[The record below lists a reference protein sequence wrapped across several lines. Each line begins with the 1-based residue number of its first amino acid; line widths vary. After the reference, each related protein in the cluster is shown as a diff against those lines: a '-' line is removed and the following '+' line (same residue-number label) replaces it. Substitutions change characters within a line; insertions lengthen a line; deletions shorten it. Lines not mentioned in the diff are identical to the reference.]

1 MPVNPETGEDLPY
14 KGEPGYEEAKKK
26 FPELYAAEE
35 AGEEAEAPGDEGPEE
50 EIIDEEVEIPEGGV
64 VPERDLKPLMDKAD
78 EILEDEDAEMAEA
91 EEMGAEAADVEA
103 EAETPMDAEVQPLME
118 TLGMSEE
125 RATEIFEAAMSIP
138 RYAEMSGQE
147 LADLIASDFQVL
159 MELERM
165 AAQNAKPE
173 EPAPEGGAPMGG
185 PPMGGPMPGGPPGEP
200 TM

>member
-1 MPVNPETGEDLPY
+1 MPMNPQTGEDLPY

-35 AGEEAEAPGDEGPEE
+35 GGEEAEAPGDEGPEDMMME
-50 EIIDEEVEIPEGGV
+50 EDVEIPEGGV
-64 VPERDLKPLMDKAD
+64 IPDRDLKPLMDKAD
-78 EILEDEDAEMAEA
+78 EILGEEGEEMAEA
-91 EEMGAEAADVEA
+91 EEMGAEAADA
-103 EAETPMDAEVQPLME
+103 EAATPMDDEVQPLME

-138 RYAEMSGQE
+138 QYAEMSGQE

-165 AAQNAKPE
+165 AAKNAKPE
-173 EPAPEGGAPMGG
+173 APAPEGGAPMGG
-185 PPMGGPMPGGPPGEP
+185 PPMGAPMPGGPPGEP

>member
-1 MPVNPETGEDLPY
+1 MPMNPQTGEDLPY

-35 AGEEAEAPGDEGPEE
+35 GGEEAEAPGDEGPEDMMME
-50 EIIDEEVEIPEGGV
+50 EDVEVPEGGV
-64 VPERDLKPLMDKAD
+64 IPDRDLKPLMDKAD
-78 EILEDEDAEMAEA
+78 EILGEEGKEMAEA
-91 EEMGAEAADVEA
+91 EEMGAEAADA
-103 EAETPMDAEVQPLME
+103 EAATPMDDEVQPLME

-125 RATEIFEAAMSIP
+125 RATEIFEAAMAIP
-138 RYAEMSGQE
+138 QYAEMSGQE

-165 AAQNAKPE
+165 AAKNAKPE
-173 EPAPEGGAPMGG
+173 APAPEGGAPMGG
-185 PPMGGPMPGGPPGEP
+185 PPMGAPMPGGPPGEP